1 MNAAGVQEAI
11 RTWFTRFVI
20 TNLFF
25 HYGVKVILMRTGNCT
40 GKKHDSCHVGL
51 YT

>member
-25 HYGVKVILMRTGNCT
+25 IMAWK
-40 GKKHDSCHVGL
+40 
-51 YT
+51 

>member
-1 MNAAGVQEAI
+1 MVYSICDYEPI
-11 RTWFTRFVI
+11 
-20 TNLFF
+20 F
-25 HYGVKVILMRTGNCT
+25 HYGVEVILMRTGNCT